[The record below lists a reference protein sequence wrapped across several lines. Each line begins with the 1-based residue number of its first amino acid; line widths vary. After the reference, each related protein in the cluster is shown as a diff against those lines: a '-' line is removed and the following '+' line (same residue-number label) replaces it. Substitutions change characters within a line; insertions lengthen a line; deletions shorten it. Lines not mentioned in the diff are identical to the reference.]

1 MNKVP
6 YLDKINKLN
15 NTQSNCIIVTPFQRI
30 KKESLDYKEKE
41 IINLA
46 DNINLNVVYH
56 HSIKIRKISPSQYF
70 GKGQA
75 ENFKIYL
82 KKYTSKLL
90 IINEQISPIQQ
101 RNLELAL
108 NCKILDR
115 TGLIL
120 EIFGDRAIT
129 KNGRLQVDLAS
140 LTYQK
145 SRLVRSWT
153 HLERQRG
160 GFGFMGGPGER
171 QIESDKRQ
179 IDKKINKIKNELKK
193 IESNKSIQRRNRS
206 KNLNPFISLV
216 GYTNAGK
223 STLFNYLTKEDVYV
237 KNQLFATLDTTM
249 RKCLLNNKKHFIL
262 SDTVGFINDL
272 PTELVVSFKTTLD
285 EINFSDYLLH
295 IIDISNP
302 EWKNQKKTVEN
313 ILISILKNKFD
324 QNKII
329 EVWNKSDLL
338 NKEDLNYYKNHVKR
352 NVNVILLSST
362 LKEGKEQLLNLIKS
376 KIKKIKN
383 FYFLIFPV
391 LLTEKKLNPCCSGI
405 NSILFILTCAGL
417 SIDHN
422 IVSAISLPLKGVI
435 FL

>member
-30 KKESLDYKEKE
+30 NKESLDYKEKE

-46 DNINLNVVYH
+46 ENINLNVVYH

-108 NCKILDR
+108 NCEILDR

-376 KIKKIKN
+376 KIKKNKKFLFFN
-383 FYFLIFPV
+383 FSSSTYRKKIET
-391 LLTEKKLNPCCSGI
+391 LL
-405 NSILFILTCAGL
+405 
-417 SIDHN
+417 
-422 IVSAISLPLKGVI
+422 
-435 FL
+435 

>member
-30 KKESLDYKEKE
+30 SKESLDYKEKE

-46 DNINLNVVYH
+46 ENINLNVVYH

-376 KIKKIKN
+376 KIKKNKKFLFFN
-383 FYFLIFPV
+383 FSSPTYRKKVKP
-391 LLTEKKLNPCCSGI
+391 LL
-405 NSILFILTCAGL
+405 
-417 SIDHN
+417 
-422 IVSAISLPLKGVI
+422 
-435 FL
+435 

>member
-30 KKESLDYKEKE
+30 NKESLDYKEKE

-46 DNINLNVVYH
+46 ENINLNVVYH

-362 LKEGKEQLLNLIKS
+362 LKEVKEQLLNLIKS
-376 KIKKIKN
+376 KIKKNKKFLFFN
-383 FYFLIFPV
+383 FSSPTYRKKVKP
-391 LLTEKKLNPCCSGI
+391 LL
-405 NSILFILTCAGL
+405 
-417 SIDHN
+417 
-422 IVSAISLPLKGVI
+422 
-435 FL
+435 

>member
-30 KKESLDYKEKE
+30 NKESLDYKEKE

-46 DNINLNVVYH
+46 ENINLNVVYH

-329 EVWNKSDLL
+329 EVLNKSDLL

-376 KIKKIKN
+376 KIKKNKKFLFFN
-383 FYFLIFPV
+383 FSSPTYRKKVKP
-391 LLTEKKLNPCCSGI
+391 LL
-405 NSILFILTCAGL
+405 
-417 SIDHN
+417 
-422 IVSAISLPLKGVI
+422 
-435 FL
+435 